1 MSYKVEILPDAE
13 NRSLCNFTA
22 SSKDIFYTYNRAEK
36 QRILTDSA
44 IYEEFMRELAFEL
57 MVGRGLDD
65 SRNDRV
71 IENEEMQ
78 DRIRTWQR

>member
-1 MSYKVEILPDAE
+1 MQTVKEKMAEVINSQPDD
-13 NRSLCNFTA
+13 A
-22 SSKDIFYTYNRAEK
+22 S
-36 QRILTDSA
+36 
-44 IYEEFMRELAFEL
+44 YEEIMRELAFEL